1 MSESENDPSRAIVAM
16 LALNSEK
23 MPKPSAVVNALKLRL
38 PDGPEPEDIEGED
51 GTITFHLGSWIAAI
65 SMMPIPIPWSEL
77 EGPCATAWWWP
88 DATDE
93 MRHHKNHIIIALMGE
108 DESLLSRH
116 IVLSQLVAAIATIT
130 DTVGVYWG
138 AGGLVHEPAEFI
150 EQCDDL
156 TIENSLPH
164 LWVDLR
170 VEENDDGSLCFF
182 TTGLEAFDQFEM
194 EIERSN
200 QSAEEIL
207 DLCYSVVHYLISSGA
222 QIQDGESVGRT
233 GEERVPVTHRPSK
246 WDADRTVLSLEFH

>member
-1 MSESENDPSRAIVAM
+1 MSESENDPSHAIVAM
-16 LALNSEK
+16 LALSSET
-23 MPKPSAVVNALKLRL
+23 MPKPSDLVNALKLRL
-38 PDGPEPEDIEGED
+38 PGGPEPEDIEGED
-51 GTITFHLGSWIAAI
+51 GTITFHLGSSIAAI
-65 SMMPIPIPWSEL
+65 SLMPTPIPWSEL

-88 DATDE
+88 DAAEE
-93 MRHHKNHIIIALMGE
+93 MRHHKNHIIIALMGS

-116 IVLSQLVAAIATIT
+116 IVLSQLVAAVATLT
-130 DTVGVYWG
+130 DAVGVYWG
-138 AGGLVHEPAEFI
+138 AGGLVHEVAEFI
-150 EQCDDL
+150 EQCDEL

-182 TTGLEAFDQFEM
+182 TTGLEPFDQFEL

-222 QIQDGESVGRT
+222 KIQDGESVGRS

>member
-1 MSESENDPSRAIVAM
+1 MSESENDPSSAIVAM
-16 LALNSEK
+16 LALNSET
-23 MPKPSAVVNALKLRL
+23 MPTPQHLADALKLRL
-38 PDGPEPEDIEGED
+38 PDGPAPEQVEGDD
-51 GTITFHLGSWIAAI
+51 GTITFHLGAWIAAI
-65 SMMPIPIPWSEL
+65 SLMPVPIAWSEL
-77 EGPCATAWWWP
+77 EGSCATAWWWP
-88 DATDE
+88 DAADE
-93 MRHHKNHIIIALMGE
+93 LRQHKQHIIVALIG
-108 DESLLSRH
+108 DAESHLSRH
-116 IVLSQLVAAIATIT
+116 IVLSQMVAAVASLT
-130 DTVGVYWG
+130 DTAGVYWG

-150 EQCDDL
+150 EQCDEL

-182 TTGLEAFDQFEM
+182 TTGLEAFDRHEM
-194 EIERSN
+194 EIERSE

-233 GEERVPVTHRPSK
+233 GEERVPVTHKPSK